1 MTAKPPFNYSFNDDR
16 SIVTLDL
23 VGKTIDLTTEQ
34 LQVVVLWLGQVR
46 SEMTPA
52 VNAEPTADEPIA
64 PIANWRVE
72 PLPDG
77 LPTQVGGRIV
87 FRSIHFGWFAIP
99 LSAAG
104 FRHLGGGLFGAP
116 VAKPPDATVQ

>member
-1 MTAKPPFNYSFNDDR
+1 VTSKPPFNYSFNDDH
-16 SIVTLDL
+16 SVVTLDL
-23 VGKTIDLTTEQ
+23 GGKTFDLTTEQ
-34 LQVVVLWLGQVR
+34 LQVTILWLGQVR

-52 VNAEPTADEPIA
+52 VTTEPTAAEPIA

-72 PLPDG
+72 PLAGG
-77 LPTQVGGRIV
+77 LPAQVGGRIA

-99 LSAAG
+99 LSAEG